1 VGSRAAFL
9 LAGRKRLRRYRD
21 LRGKLELMATAPVE
35 QLKMLVVR
43 NLYLY
48 LYICLE
54 VEIYICISQILN
66 EYWVSV
72 ECIILHVKIILK

>member
-35 QLKMLVVR
+35 QLKMLVIR